1 MITAI
6 AIDDEPVALKIIE
19 NFCSKTPEIDLQKTF
34 TDPREA
40 LIFLKKYPVDLV
52 IVDVQM
58 PKMTGIEFCKKL
70 EQDCFIIFAT
80 ANRLNAVEGFELNA
94 IDYLVKPFSLDRF
107 QQSINKVIERQKLK
121 ISSPASD
128 KISFFIRADN
138 KLNKVNFADIQYI
151 EGLNDYIKVYLDNQ
165 PRLIPRMTIKVMES
179 KLPASKFI
187 RVHRSF
193 IVPINRI
200 TSAKG
205 KNIMI
210 GDVQIPIGKSYQD
223 AVRKM
228 LEQNK

>member
-128 KISFFIRADN
+128 KTSFFIRADN

-151 EGLNDYIKVYLDNQ
+151 EGLNDYITVYLDNQ